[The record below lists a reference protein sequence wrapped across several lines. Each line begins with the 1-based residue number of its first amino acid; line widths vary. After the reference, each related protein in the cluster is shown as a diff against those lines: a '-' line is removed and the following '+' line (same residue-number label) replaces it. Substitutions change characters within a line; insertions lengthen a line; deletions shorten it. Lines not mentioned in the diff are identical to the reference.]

1 MCSQIESG
9 KKLFKKIDPKI
20 LKLITDLSH
29 EHCTCP
35 VLIYVASISFLNSK
49 NIFFSQFDQLKF
61 TFQSLNEL
69 RFIMDK

>member
-1 MCSQIESG
+1 MCSQIVSG

-35 VLIYVASISFLNSK
+35 VLIYVAFVSFLNSK
-49 NIFFSQFDQLKF
+49 NIFFSQIDQLKF

-69 RFIMDK
+69 RFIMRK